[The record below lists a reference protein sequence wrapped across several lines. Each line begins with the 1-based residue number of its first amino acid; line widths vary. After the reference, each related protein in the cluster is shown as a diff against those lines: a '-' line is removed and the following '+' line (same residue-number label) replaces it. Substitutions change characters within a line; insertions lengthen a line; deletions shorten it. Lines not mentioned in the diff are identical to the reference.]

1 MRCCHSFHSNVP
13 LSIRRCVSVIRS
25 GVRVAPMAVLL
36 NTLPVLAEP
45 TQSIEVFTT
54 AGEPVVNVPEGV
66 PVIELDAPA
75 RLDAELSHGLPDDID
90 EAKAEM
96 QSRLQS
102 REWRGKL
109 QQYGDLYTGVARAW
123 MLRVEKVPAVVVDSR
138 YVIYGETDVA
148 AAVAQANGYIER
160 EGIQ

>member
-1 MRCCHSFHSNVP
+1 MSHNKEHGADIMSLCISKQSILIVVGLL
-13 LSIRRCVSVIRS
+13 LSLCISS
-25 GVRVAPMAVLL
+25 Y
-36 NTLPVLAEP
+36 VLASER
-45 TQSIEVFTT
+45 SIEVFTT
-54 AGEPVVNVPEGV
+54 AGVPVVNVPDGV

-75 RLDAELSHGLPDDID
+75 RLDDELSQGLPDDID
-90 EAKAEM
+90 EAKTEM
-96 QSRLQS
+96 QSRMQS
-102 REWRGKL
+102 PEWRGKL

-160 EGIQ
+160 EGSQ

>member
-1 MRCCHSFHSNVP
+1 MMSHSKEYWAGIMSLCISKQSILIVVGLL
-13 LSIRRCVSVIRS
+13 LSLYISS
-25 GVRVAPMAVLL
+25 Y
-36 NTLPVLAEP
+36 VLASER
-45 TQSIEVFTT
+45 SIEVFTT
-54 AGEPVVNVPEGV
+54 AGKPVVNVPDGV

-75 RLDAELSHGLPDDID
+75 RLDAELSQGLPDDID
-90 EAKAEM
+90 EARAEM

-102 REWRGKL
+102 PQWQRKL

-148 AAVAQANGYIER
+148 AAVDQANGYIER

>member
-1 MRCCHSFHSNVP
+1 MSRFMQASAWLLLLVWCVP
-13 LSIRRCVSVIRS
+13 ITSSAS
-25 GVRVAPMAVLL
+25 S
-36 NTLPVLAEP
+36 
-45 TQSIEVFTT
+45 TQDQINSIEVFTI
-54 AGEPVVNVPEGV
+54 AGEPVVNVPDGV

-90 EAKAEM
+90 KAKAEM

-102 REWRGKL
+102 PEWRGKL

-148 AAVAQANGYIER
+148 AAVARANGYIER